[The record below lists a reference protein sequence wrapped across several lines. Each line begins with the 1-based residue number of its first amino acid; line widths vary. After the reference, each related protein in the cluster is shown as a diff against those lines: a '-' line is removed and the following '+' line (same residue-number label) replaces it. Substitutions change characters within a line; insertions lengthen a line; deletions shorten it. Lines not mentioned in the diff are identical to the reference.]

1 MAIKHNNVLPRNH
14 FRKDWQSRVKTW
26 FNQPGKKLRRRR
38 ARVEKASKLAPRPT
52 DALRPVVHCPT
63 AKYNMKVRA
72 GRGFSLE
79 ELKAAGIPRQFAK
92 TIGIAVDHRRQNRS
106 QESIDA
112 NVERLNAYKSQLI
125 LFPRKHGKS
134 KKGDSDASTIAEAKQ
149 VSVAATFP
157 ISQPKA
163 DLTPRAITSEEKEGS
178 RYHGTYL
185 DYTDLLVSDALQ
197 ICEWLDPTRD
207 WRASVQLPRRRHR
220 RMQTQRQRRLKR
232 ILLEVDEAPNIAFSF
247 LLFSVWPKTNIFKPS
262 EFAPLYRSH
271 RVHEIFHTL
280 SI

>member
-38 ARVEKASKLAPRPT
+38 ARVEKASKVAPRPT

-79 ELKAAGIPRQFAK
+79 ELKVAGIPRQFAK

-149 VSVAATFP
+149 VSVAASFP
-157 ISQPKA
+157 ISQPKV
-163 DLTPRAITSEEKEGS
+163 DITPRAITSEEKEGS
-178 RYHGTYL
+178 RYHGM
-185 DYTDLLVSDALQ
+185 ALQ
-197 ICEWLDPTRD
+197 DDFVSRTDFLKTFEWRDRTRD
-207 WRASVQLPRRRHR
+207 WRVSVQRLRRRPQR
-220 RMQTQRQRRLKR
+220 RLRQRRRRLKG
-232 ILLEVDEAPNIAFSF
+232 ILLEDDDEVSPHIAFTF
-247 LLFSVWPKTNIFKPS
+247 LLFSVWLQKSLPHHHCITREQPFP
-262 EFAPLYRSH
+262 FANECRLH
-271 RVHEIFHTL
+271 C
-280 SI
+280 

>member
-52 DALRPVVHCPT
+52 DALRPVVHCPS

-79 ELKAAGIPRQFAK
+79 ELKVAGIPRQFAK

-149 VSVAATFP
+149 VSVAASFP
-157 ISQPKA
+157 ITQPKV
-163 DLTPRAITSEEKEGS
+163 DLTARAITSEEKEGS
-178 RYHGTYL
+178 RYHGMLYTYL
-185 DYTDLLVSDALQ
+185 ILLDTDIFQ
-197 ICEWLDPTRD
+197 ICEWHDRTKD
-207 WRASVQLPRRRHR
+207 WRASVQPPRRRLR
-220 RMQTQRQRRLKR
+220 RRQTQKQRKPKR

-247 LLFSVWPKTNIFKPS
+247 LLFFVRPPIHIFIHLQAMLCKTCDC
-262 EFAPLYRSH
+262 LCY
-271 RVHEIFHTL
+271 
-280 SI
+280 